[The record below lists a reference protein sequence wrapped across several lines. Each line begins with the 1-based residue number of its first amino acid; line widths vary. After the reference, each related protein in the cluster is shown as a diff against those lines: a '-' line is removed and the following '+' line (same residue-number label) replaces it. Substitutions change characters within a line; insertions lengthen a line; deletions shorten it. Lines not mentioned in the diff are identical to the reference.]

1 MNQRK
6 SINWVFH
13 IGRRDFLDEELF
25 VRFLAVNAPGVAV
38 ENVSVGDFAT
48 TFTASAADSNK
59 ILALNGSRFNAKSL
73 YVHENRQRVDAA
85 EAGQKG
91 RRKGACRARRPGGAP
106 ARSYGAENRS
116 ERRGER
122 ADKSKSGMGNA
133 HGART
138 RGSDEAHRSGG
149 RQEYGY
155 PKGRPASSD
164 RQNFGVSGQR
174 SRRPRVTSPS
184 GAESEYTGREGRS
197 GPQNRKGAAERR
209 PYVAGSG
216 RLAGTRNPTGKDG
229 RGVADGSAGSLGGE
243 NLRRAKLETENGA
256 GRRKPERVERYQD
269 GGERPVKAP
278 KKRPVFE
285 EHGVEYVHDPIREG
299 GFRPRHRVDINK
311 D

>member
-59 ILALNGSRFNAKSL
+59 ILALNGSRF
-73 YVHENRQRVDAA
+73 VDAA

-91 RRKGACRARRPGGAP
+91 RRKGACRTRRPGGAP

-122 ADKSKSGMGNA
+122 ADRSEAGMGNA

-155 PKGRPASSD
+155 PKERPASSG
-164 RQNFGVSGQR
+164 RQNFGASGQR
-174 SRRPRVTSPS
+174 SRRPRGTSPS
-184 GAESEYTGREGRS
+184 GAESEYRGREGRS
-197 GPQNRKGAAERR
+197 GPQNREGAAERR
-209 PYVAGSG
+209 PYVAGRG
-216 RLAGTRNPTGKDG
+216 RLVGTRYPTGKG
-229 RGVADGSAGSLGGE
+229 SRGVADGSAGSLGGE

-256 GRRKPERVERYQD
+256 GKRKPERVERYQD
-269 GGERPVKAP
+269 GGERPVKAS